1 MSSLRKNKISDLVFQ
16 LVTQMIEEVK
26 KPHNLDKIQL
36 ELLDPIVQYTF
47 SRLYPY
53 ILATSV
59 IFFTIFILVIYLF
72 LSTFIRLSKSS
83 IV

>member
-1 MSSLRKNKISDLVFQ
+1 MSNYLKKNKISELVIRIVNQ
-16 LVTQMIEEVK
+16 IIIEVK

-59 IFFTIFILVIYLF
+59 IFFTIFILAILIFVYIL
-72 LSTFIRLSKSS
+72 RLSKSS
-83 IV
+83 N